1 MSRRKNQ
8 NRRKP
13 IPKKSKPKSNITHI
27 EYTEGIT
34 VNELADKLEKNSSD
48 IIKLLFMM
56 GTVVNINTSLD
67 NDTVELICLEYGV
80 EAELVE
86 PVDELSLETLV
97 EDRRIKGACTDYYHY
112 GSC

>member
-1 MSRRKNQ
+1 MYSGTASFR
-8 NRRKP
+8 
-13 IPKKSKPKSNITHI
+13 PKWTDPHWL
-27 EYTEGIT
+27 T
-34 VNELADKLEKNSSD
+34 VNELAEKLEKNSSD

-67 NDTVELICLEYGV
+67 NDTVELICLEYEV

-97 EDRRIKGACTDYYHY
+97 EDEEEDL
-112 GSC
+112 